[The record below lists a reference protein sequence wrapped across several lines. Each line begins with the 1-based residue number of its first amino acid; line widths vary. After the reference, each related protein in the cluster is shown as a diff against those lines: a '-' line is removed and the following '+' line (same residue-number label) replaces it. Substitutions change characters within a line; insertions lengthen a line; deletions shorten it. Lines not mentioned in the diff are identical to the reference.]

1 NSVMASQ
8 YKRNPED
15 FDLFSSEAYID
26 FISDFVGYLR
36 PDISIERFA
45 SEAPFD
51 LLIAP
56 KWDGL
61 KNFEIV
67 AKIDKKMTEKNM
79 WQGKF
84 YKKQ

>member
-1 NSVMASQ
+1 
-8 YKRNPED
+8 
-15 FDLFSSEAYID
+15 
-26 FISDFVGYLR
+26 
-36 PDISIERFA
+36 
-45 SEAPFD
+45 
-51 LLIAP
+51 LIAP